1 MLLYTLTIFL
11 GAFLLFQV
19 QPIMAKVTLPWFGG
33 SASVWS
39 ACMLFFQAFLLLGY
53 IYAHL
58 SIRYLRPKAQAV
70 LHAALLGLSLLLVRI
85 IPDAAWKPV
94 GSDDPVLKI
103 VGLLAATVGLP
114 YFLLSTTGPL
124 MQAWYARTYRA
135 AFPYRLFAVSNF
147 GSLLALVT
155 YPVLVEPKLATS
167 RQALIWSVSYA
178 AFCLVAC
185 VCAWRSLKPAPA
197 PAPPVEVSPA
207 IEGENV
213 EPAVEEPRAPAWHS
227 YVLWTLLAACSS
239 TLLLAV
245 TNYVC
250 QNIAPVPFLWILPLS
265 LYLITFILTFGR
277 ESLYRPGLFLGF
289 LALALSGMTYGLA
302 RFDGST
308 KLLHVVP
315 LFTAGLFVCC
325 MVCHGELARRKPAA
339 RYLTGFYLTIAL
351 GGALG
356 GIFVGGLA
364 PYIFKGFF
372 EMPVAV
378 FFCAAMGLL
387 IYRRANPVTYA
398 GWAFLTIVLALTLF
412 VQERDVA
419 RRARFMARNF
429 YGALR
434 VTQDGDLK
442 DPFVTRTL
450 VNGTITHGVQYL
462 SAQRRRFHTTYY
474 GAESGVGLAIEN
486 SRRSAQRVGVI
497 GLGTGTIA
505 SYGRPGDY
513 YRFYDIN
520 RLVLEV
526 ARREFTFLMDCPAK
540 LDVVIGD
547 ARLSLESEPN
557 QNFDVLAVDA
567 FSSDMIPVHLLTTEA
582 FRTYFRHIKPD
593 GILAVHVSNRHLELE
608 PVVQLAAQALGKTT
622 RLIDTDDGDDLVY
635 GATWVLVASSPQ
647 VFDQPAFQSHARKI
661 KVKPGLR
668 LWTDDYSNLW
678 QILQ

>member
-1 MLLYTLTIFL
+1 
-11 GAFLLFQV
+11 
-19 QPIMAKVTLPWFGG
+19 
-33 SASVWS
+33 
-39 ACMLFFQAFLLLGY
+39 MLFFQAFLLLGY

-167 RQALIWSVSYA
+167 RQALIWSLSYA

-207 IEGENV
+207 IEGEDV

-289 LALALSGMTYGLA
+289 LALALSGLTYGLA

-315 LFTAGLFVCC
+315 LFTGGLFVCC
-325 MVCHGELARRKPAA
+325 LVCHGELARRKPAA

-378 FFCAAMGLL
+378 FFCAALGLL
-387 IYRRANPVTYA
+387 IYRRTNPVTYA
-398 GWAFLTIVLALTLF
+398 GWAFLTIVLALTLY
-412 VQERDVA
+412 VQERGVA

-442 DPFVTRTL
+442 DPRRAIPVRSAAAVAHHVL
-450 VNGTITHGVQYL
+450 RRRKRRRAGDRWYAPL
-462 SAQRRRFHTTYY
+462 SAAGGRDRPGHRHHCQLRPARGLLSLLRHQPAGPGGRPPRVHLPDGLSGQTRRGDRRRPAVA
-474 GAESGVGLAIEN
+474 G
-486 SRRSAQRVGVI
+486 RRDEPELR
-497 GLGTGTIA
+497 
-505 SYGRPGDY
+505 RPGGGC
-513 YRFYDIN
+513 
-520 RLVLEV
+520 LLE
-526 ARREFTFLMDCPAK
+526 RHDPRPPA
-540 LDVVIGD
+540 
-547 ARLSLESEPN
+547 
-557 QNFDVLAVDA
+557 
-567 FSSDMIPVHLLTTEA
+567 
-582 FRTYFRHIKPD
+582 
-593 GILAVHVSNRHLELE
+593 
-608 PVVQLAAQALGKTT
+608 
-622 RLIDTDDGDDLVY
+622 DD
-635 GATWVLVASSPQ
+635 
-647 VFDQPAFQSHARKI
+647 
-661 KVKPGLR
+661 
-668 LWTDDYSNLW
+668 
-678 QILQ
+678 